1 MAAAELYL
9 KRISEEVN
17 MILIREE
24 VMAICLGRLVALA
37 SILGERMTEVHNSSQ
52 NTILFRHQSA
62 HYPP

>member
-17 MILIREE
+17 MILIRE
-24 VMAICLGRLVALA
+24 AICLGRLVALA

-52 NTILFRHQSA
+52 NTTLFRHQSA
-62 HYPP
+62 YHPP